1 MTEPPFFVKE
11 VSMQSGF
18 FYFIKDDFFSKY
30 DNEKRLLGNKEGLHH
45 RPCFLSFSD
54 KFNPDILW
62 CVPISSQVEKYRK
75 IVQHKLEQ
83 QALKGIAH
91 PKCNTIRFGSVL
103 GQPRAFLIQNMF
115 PVTAKYVD
123 HVYLDRNTQKPVTI
137 SVNTQ
142 KDIIRNAKDILKL
155 VQHGFDKLVFAD
167 ILEMQNKLLE
177 ELHLDS
183 FCGAGFDVF

>member
-1 MTEPPFFVKE
+1 
-11 VSMQSGF
+11 
-18 FYFIKDDFFSKY
+18 
-30 DNEKRLLGNKEGLHH
+30 
-45 RPCFLSFSD
+45 
-54 KFNPDILW
+54 
-62 CVPISSQVEKYRK
+62 
-75 IVQHKLEQ
+75 
-83 QALKGIAH
+83 
-91 PKCNTIRFGSVL
+91 
-103 GQPRAFLIQNMF
+103 MF

-183 FCGAGFDVF
+183 FCGAGSDVF